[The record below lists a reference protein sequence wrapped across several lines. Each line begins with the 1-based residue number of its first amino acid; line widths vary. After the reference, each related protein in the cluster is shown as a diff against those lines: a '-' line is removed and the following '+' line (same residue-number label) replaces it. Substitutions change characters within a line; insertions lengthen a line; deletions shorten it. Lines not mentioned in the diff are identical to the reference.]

1 MFLRFIKN
9 KSDGEW
15 EKPSKGEGKVIKFS
29 LEEMVSILQV
39 LGRKITSWSS
49 YHKFKNDS
57 TKISFE
63 WQNGKEKEKESKTQ
77 LRISAGVYSKA
88 MNFEQAEVFRMLLEH
103 VLKEKIEFA
112 TIQTTNGNHK
122 HEKSSEQDKEKKEIL
137 PQKVEKTRIERNSHA
152 VQKNSQSS
160 NETKLVQGKIKGET
174 GKALLIDFSNGSE
187 TWIPKSIVR
196 SQFTNTKEEPQ
207 SFLIDTWILKKNKIL
222 AN

>member
-1 MFLRFIKN
+1 
-9 KSDGEW
+9 
-15 EKPSKGEGKVIKFS
+15 
-29 LEEMVSILQV
+29 
-39 LGRKITSWSS
+39 
-49 YHKFKNDS
+49 
-57 TKISFE
+57 
-63 WQNGKEKEKESKTQ
+63 
-77 LRISAGVYSKA
+77 

-122 HEKSSEQDKEKKEIL
+122 HEKSSEQDKEKKDIL
-137 PQKVEKTRIERNSHA
+137 PQKVEKTRIEKNSHA

-160 NETKLVQGKIKGET
+160 KETKLVQGKIKRET
-174 GKALLIDFSNGSE
+174 RKALLIDFSNGSE
-187 TWIPKSIVR
+187 IWIPKSIVR